1 MVAWMDAE
9 AVRRTL
15 TTGRTWFWSR
25 SRRQYWQKGETSG
38 HVQHVRS
45 VTADC
50 DDDTLLVRV
59 EQVGPACHTGTRSC
73 FSAPPA
79 RGWSVTGERPGF
91 EEFARLAAGHSVV
104 PVWRELLGDL
114 ETPVGAFRK
123 LGDQDGSVLLE
134 SVEHGE
140 RWGRYSFI
148 GTDPFA
154 TLTIRGGRASWTGR
168 PPAGLS
174 DGPPLE
180 VLREAL
186 RRLRSPSLPGLPPLF
201 AGAVGY
207 LGYDLVREL
216 ERLPDQ
222 TEDDLRLPEG
232 MLVFPRSVVV
242 FDHLGQRLVLVA
254 NVVVNQA
261 TDLDA
266 AYADATRRIDAL
278 AARLSVP
285 LAATPTPLPEAG
297 PPAAAA
303 SDLAPGRYQEMVR
316 QAKEHI
322 AAGDVFQV
330 VPSQRFSVPTSADP
344 FDVYRVLRVVNPSPY
359 MYFLR
364 LPGVTIAG
372 SSPEVLVTVQGR
384 RATMRPIA
392 GTRPRGAD
400 PEDDLAL
407 EAELQADEKERAE
420 HVMLVDLARNDLG
433 RVCRPGTVRVDDF
446 MRVERYSHVMHL
458 VSDVVGELA
467 GEVAA
472 FDVLAASFPA
482 GTVSGSPKVRAMEI
496 IDDLERHRRGP
507 YAGCVGY
514 FDFSGNLDTCITIR
528 TCVFVDGV
536 AYCQAGAG
544 VVADSVPELEERET
558 EAKARALLAAVAA
571 AEALSRHHPARPPP
585 PGPRPRRWLSRAR
598 RAEPGAPEPGTLP
611 RCRGP
616 RIGRVAQ
623 RLEGAAAVVHTP
635 APPGGGRC
643 RWRWSPSLPG

>member
-1 MVAWMDAE
+1 
-9 AVRRTL
+9 
-15 TTGRTWFWSR
+15 
-25 SRRQYWQKGETSG
+25 
-38 HVQHVRS
+38 
-45 VTADC
+45 VTA
-50 DDDTLLVRV
+50 
-59 EQVGPACHTGTRSC
+59 
-73 FSAPPA
+73 
-79 RGWSVTGERPGF
+79 ERPGF
-91 EEFARLAAGHSVV
+91 EEFVGLAAEHSVV

-154 TLTIRGGRASWTGR
+154 TLTIRAGRASWTGR

-174 DGPPLE
+174 DGRPLE

-261 TDLDA
+261 TDLEA
-266 AYADATRRIDAL
+266 AHADAVRRIDAL

-285 LAATPTPLPEAG
+285 VASTPTPLPTAG
-297 PPAAAA
+297 PPAAAT

-316 QAKEHI
+316 RALEHI
-322 AAGDVFQV
+322 GAGDVFQV

-364 LPGVTIAG
+364 LPGVAIAG

-400 PEDDLAL
+400 PEADLAL

-433 RVCRPGTVRVDDF
+433 RVCRPGTVRVDEF

-458 VSDVVGELA
+458 VSDVTGELA
-467 GEVAA
+467 DGVAA

-507 YAGCVGY
+507 YSGCVGY
-514 FDFSGNLDTCITIR
+514 FDFSGNIDTCITIR

-544 VVADSVPELEERET
+544 VVADSVPEREERET

-571 AEALSRHHPARPPP
+571 AEGLSAPTPPDRFRPVPAR
-585 PGPRPRRWLSRAR
+585 A
-598 RAEPGAPEPGTLP
+598 
-611 RCRGP
+611 
-616 RIGRVAQ
+616 
-623 RLEGAAAVVHTP
+623 
-635 APPGGGRC
+635 GG
-643 RWRWSPSLPG
+643 

>member
-1 MVAWMDAE
+1 MIRHPLAGDLRPSVDE
-9 AVRRTL
+9 FTRL
-15 TTGRTWFWSR
+15 TAS
-25 SRRQYWQKGETSG
+25 Y
-38 HVQHVRS
+38 
-45 VTADC
+45 
-50 DDDTLLVRV
+50 
-59 EQVGPACHTGTRSC
+59 
-73 FSAPPA
+73 
-79 RGWSVTGERPGF
+79 
-91 EEFARLAAGHSVV
+91 SVV

-123 LGDQDGSVLLE
+123 LGGADGSVLLE

-154 TLTIRGGRASWTGR
+154 TFTVRDGRAAWTGA
-168 PPAGLS
+168 PPPGLP
-174 DGPPLE
+174 DGPPLA
-180 VLREAL
+180 VLRAAL
-186 RRLRSPSLPGLPPLF
+186 DRLRSPSLPGLPPLF

-207 LGYDLVREL
+207 LAYDIVREL

-222 TEDDLRLPEG
+222 TEDDLGLPDG

-254 NVVVNQA
+254 NTVTDQA
-261 TDLDA
+261 RDPAEAYLEAARRLDDLA
-266 AYADATRRIDAL
+266 E
-278 AARLSVP
+278 RLSV
-285 LAATPTPLPEAG
+285 ATSAPATPLPAAG
-297 PPAAAA
+297 PPAAAE
-303 SDLAPGRYQEMVR
+303 SDLPPGRYQEMVET
-316 QAKEHI
+316 AKEHI
-322 AAGDVFQV
+322 RAGDVFQV

-344 FDVYRVLRVVNPSPY
+344 LDVYRVLRVVNPSPY

-364 LPGVTIAG
+364 LSGVTIAG

-384 RATMRPIA
+384 SATMRPIA

-400 PEDDLAL
+400 AAVDAAL
-407 EAELQADEKERAE
+407 EAELRADDKERAE

-433 RVCRPGTVRVDDF
+433 RVCRPGTVRVADL

-467 GEVAA
+467 DGMAA
-472 FDVLAASFPA
+472 FDVLAAAFPA

-496 IDDLERHRRGP
+496 IDSLERHRRGP

-528 TCVFVDGV
+528 TCVFVGSV

-544 VVADSVPELEERET
+544 VVADSVPEREERET

-571 AEALSRHHPARPPP
+571 AQAL
-585 PGPRPRRWLSRAR
+585 
-598 RAEPGAPEPGTLP
+598 
-611 RCRGP
+611 
-616 RIGRVAQ
+616 
-623 RLEGAAAVVHTP
+623 
-635 APPGGGRC
+635 GGRH
-643 RWRWSPSLPG
+643 

>member
-1 MVAWMDAE
+1 VIRHPLAGDL
-9 AVRRTL
+9 RP
-15 TTGRTWFWSR
+15 
-25 SRRQYWQKGETSG
+25 
-38 HVQHVRS
+38 S
-45 VTADC
+45 VD
-50 DDDTLLVRV
+50 
-59 EQVGPACHTGTRSC
+59 
-73 FSAPPA
+73 
-79 RGWSVTGERPGF
+79 
-91 EEFARLAAGHSVV
+91 EFTRLAASYSVV

-123 LGDQDGSVLLE
+123 LGEADGSVLLE

-154 TLTIRGGRASWTGR
+154 TFTVRDGRAAWTGT
-168 PPAGLS
+168 PPPGLP
-174 DGPPLE
+174 DGPPLA
-180 VLREAL
+180 VLRAAL
-186 RRLRSPSLPGLPPLF
+186 ERLRSPSLPGLPPLF

-207 LGYDLVREL
+207 LAYDIVREL

-222 TEDDLRLPEG
+222 TEDDLGLPDG

-254 NVVVNQA
+254 NTV
-261 TDLDA
+261 TDA
-266 AYADATRRIDAL
+266 ARDPGEAYAEAARRLDDL
-278 AARLSVP
+278 ADRLSV
-285 LAATPTPLPEAG
+285 ATGSPATPLPAAG
-297 PPAAAA
+297 PPAAAQ
-303 SDLAPGRYQEMVR
+303 SDLPPGRYQQMVDV
-316 QAKEHI
+316 AKEHI
-322 AAGDVFQV
+322 RAGDVFQV
-330 VPSQRFSVPTSADP
+330 VPSQRFSVPTTADP
-344 FDVYRVLRVVNPSPY
+344 LDVYRVLRVVNPSPY

-384 RATMRPIA
+384 AATMRPIA

-400 PEDDLAL
+400 PAVDAVL
-407 EAELQADEKERAE
+407 EAELRADDKERAE

-433 RVCRPGTVRVDDF
+433 RVCRPGTVRVADL

-467 GEVAA
+467 DGVAA
-472 FDVLAASFPA
+472 FDVLAAAFPA

-496 IDDLERHRRGP
+496 IDALERHRRGP

-528 TCVFVDGV
+528 TCVFVGEV

-544 VVADSVPELEERET
+544 VVADSVPEREERET

-571 AEALSRHHPARPPP
+571 AEALGDRY
-585 PGPRPRRWLSRAR
+585 
-598 RAEPGAPEPGTLP
+598 
-611 RCRGP
+611 
-616 RIGRVAQ
+616 
-623 RLEGAAAVVHTP
+623 
-635 APPGGGRC
+635 
-643 RWRWSPSLPG
+643 